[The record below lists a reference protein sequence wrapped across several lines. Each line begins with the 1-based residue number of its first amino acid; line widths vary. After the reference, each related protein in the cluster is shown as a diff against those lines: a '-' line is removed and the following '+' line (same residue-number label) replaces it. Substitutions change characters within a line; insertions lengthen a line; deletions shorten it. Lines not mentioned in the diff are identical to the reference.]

1 MSEAAHAPTA
11 DARSIRAD
19 RLAGP
24 MFFLSLVFLVVL
36 AGLIHRYPRIDPEG
50 PEARVIIGTLGGV
63 WLVFFVEAAIRFQL
77 RERGRPMWRS
87 LTAAVACALV
97 PPMRMGC
104 RGRVRPDHIWLPTV
118 GWRRI
123 DNHLRREMER
133 FFSVPMILFALMVL
147 PLFVLEYYW
156 AAEVHA
162 HPWLALGVDIG
173 SSAIWLAFTIEL
185 VLMVSVSDRPV
196 RYCFVHWID
205 VAIVVLPAF
214 EELPLLR
221 VLRLGRVL
229 RLDELLRL
237 GRLYRLRALAARGWR
252 AVLLLQIVHR
262 LTGRS
267 LENRRRRLRELI
279 LAKEEELAELR
290 QEMVELDARV
300 ERKNPA
306 RTESET
312 VGVRMSVNLR
322 EDEKATATE
331 P

>member
-1 MSEAAHAPTA
+1 
-11 DARSIRAD
+11 
-19 RLAGP
+19 
-24 MFFLSLVFLVVL
+24 MFLLSLLFLVVL

-50 PEARVIIGTLGGV
+50 REAKLIIGTLGGIWV
-63 WLVFFVEAAIRFQL
+63 VFVLEAVLRFQL
-77 RERGRPMWRS
+77 RDRARPAWHP
-87 LTAAVACALV
+87 LAAAVACALV
-97 PPMRMGC
+97 PPVRMACG
-104 RGRVRPDHIWLPTV
+104 GRMLSDHIWLPTV

-123 DNHLRREMER
+123 DNHLRRQMER

-156 AAEVHA
+156 AREVQA
-162 HPWLALGVDIG
+162 HPWLALGLDIG
-173 SSAIWLAFTIEL
+173 TSAIWLAFTIEL
-185 VLMVSVSDRPV
+185 VLMVGVSDRPV

-237 GRLYRLRALAARGWR
+237 GRLCRLRALAARGWR
-252 AVLLLQIVHR
+252 AVLLLQIVQR

-267 LENRRRRLRELI
+267 LEYRRRRLQELI
-279 LAKEEELAELR
+279 LANEEELAELQ
-290 QEMVELDARV
+290 QEIAELDARI
-300 ERKNPA
+300 ERKNA
-306 RTESET
+306 KGKATST
-312 VGVRMSVNLR
+312 LGVRMSANHR
-322 EDEKATATE
+322 EDEKATSTA